1 MVQEAEKHKLEDE
14 EHKGDREDSVGGGE
28 DNGGNGGQSISSGV
42 HRCWPLPP
50 EKLVCGE
57 KWAAPVNSF
66 MAILNANGEHDLG
79 LERFAVAE
87 VVDGVLVEGCIVE
100 KHDDGVDCRTCSE
113 GGVE

>member
-28 DNGGNGGQSISSGV
+28 DNGGNGGQSISSG
-42 HRCWPLPP
+42 PP

-57 KWAAPVNSF
+57 RWAAPVNSF

-79 LERFAVAE
+79 LERFAVAG